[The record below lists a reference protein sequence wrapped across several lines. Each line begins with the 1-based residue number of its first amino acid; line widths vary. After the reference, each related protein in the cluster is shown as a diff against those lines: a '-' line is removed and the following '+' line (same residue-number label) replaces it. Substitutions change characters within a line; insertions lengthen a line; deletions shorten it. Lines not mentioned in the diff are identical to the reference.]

1 MIRARRSANALI
13 AIIAAMCLGGCAA
26 DTPRNG
32 PFLALA
38 QTLGIGTPSCSGHLN
53 CADTQ
58 VAQSPIRVSRADYPP
73 PALASPNRDYIG
85 EEEPTGV
92 PRLNVE
98 ASCRYAG
105 DIGAD
110 TNVNRC
116 LSDESS
122 ARDQLVQ
129 RWSDFPV
136 ADRSQCSRY
145 STRSGGGTYSD
156 LLTCLEMSQYAGE
169 LHAKNKAFARQ

>member
-1 MIRARRSANALI
+1 MIRACRNANALI
-13 AIIAAMCLGGCAA
+13 AMGAALCLGGCAA

-58 VAQSPIRVSRADYPP
+58 VAQSPIRVSKADYPP

-98 ASCRYAG
+98 ASCRYSG

-110 TNVNRC
+110 TNLNRC
-116 LSDESS
+116 NLDENG
-122 ARDQLVQ
+122 ARDQLAH
-129 RWSDFPV
+129 RWGEFSA
-136 ADRSQCSRY
+136 ADRSQCARY
-145 STRSGGGTYSD
+145 STRSGGGTYTD
-156 LLTCLEMSQYAGE
+156 LLTCLEMSLYVSE
-169 LHAKNKAFARQ
+169 LHAKRAFARQ